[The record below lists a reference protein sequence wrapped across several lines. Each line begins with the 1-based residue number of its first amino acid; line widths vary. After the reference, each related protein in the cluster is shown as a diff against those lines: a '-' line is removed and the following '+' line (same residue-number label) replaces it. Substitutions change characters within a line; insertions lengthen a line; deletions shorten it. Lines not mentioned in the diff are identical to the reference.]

1 MQAEADIFKKESERK
16 ARDQI
21 MQKIIDF
28 KVLIGNQAQYITV
41 NASKIE
47 K

>member
-1 MQAEADIFKKESERK
+1 MQAEADIFKKEFERK
-16 ARDQI
+16 ARDKI
-21 MQKIIDF
+21 MQKIID
-28 KVLIGNQAQYITV
+28 LLENQAQYITV